1 VRGRRRLPLSAFFT
15 GYRKTALDADELL
28 LRIHIPRQQPSM
40 ARFYKV
46 TKRPLDDIS
55 AVAAAFALTLDD
67 GVVQRARLAFGGVA
81 ATPLRAEAA
90 ERLLVGQSL
99 KPAVVQQV
107 RDELARTF
115 APIDDQRA
123 SAAYRRALVVSLW
136 DKFAAEHAP

>member
-1 VRGRRRLPLSAFFT
+1 V
-15 GYRKTALDADELL
+15 
-28 LRIHIPRQQPSM
+28 LRIHIPREQPGM

-55 AVAAAFALTLDD
+55 AVAAAFALTLEE
-67 GVVQRARLAFGGVA
+67 GVVRSARLAFGGVA
-81 ATPLRAEAA
+81 ATPVRAEAA
-90 ERLLVGQSL
+90 EKLLVGQPY
-99 KPAVVQQV
+99 KPGLVEQV
-107 RDELARTF
+107 RKELAGTF